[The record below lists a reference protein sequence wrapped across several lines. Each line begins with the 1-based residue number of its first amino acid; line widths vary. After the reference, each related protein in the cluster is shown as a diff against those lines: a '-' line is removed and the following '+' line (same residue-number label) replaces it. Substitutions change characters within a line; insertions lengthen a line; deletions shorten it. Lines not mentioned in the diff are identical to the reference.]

1 MFCLVDCNS
10 FYASCER
17 VFRPDL
23 VTKPIVYLSN
33 NDGMVVARSAEAKK
47 LGIQNGDVYFQKK
60 AFFEANGVHV
70 FSSNYALYAEISR
83 RVCETLFKFSS
94 NTEVYSIDEVFL
106 SFEGMQKNYNF
117 DDYGREIKK
126 TVLKST
132 HIPVG
137 VGISTTKTLA
147 KLANKAAKTWTKTG
161 GVVDLSS
168 PERQRKLLPYIDVSD
183 VWGVGR
189 RYATRLNSMG
199 IRTALDLANAPTS
212 LIRNTFG
219 VVLERTQR
227 ELNGE
232 SCIALEEV
240 RKVKQQII
248 SSRSF
253 GQKIEHYEA
262 MHQAVCEYAERA
274 GEKLREEKQYCR
286 CITVFIGTSYYSKTA
301 PYSGQQT
308 VKLENPTADTRE
320 IIAAAVAGLRH
331 IWQEG
336 YRYHKAG
343 VMLSDFYD
351 SATSQLDLFGE
362 NRLFANGEA
371 LMGVMDRINRSGR
384 GKLWFAGQGIDKD
397 WTMRRELLS
406 PSYLTNINE
415 IPRVRIG

>member
-10 FYASCER
+10 FYASCEKA
-17 VFRPDL
+17 FRPDL
-23 VTKPIVYLSN
+23 VNKPIVCLSN

-47 LGIQNGDVYFQKK
+47 LGIKNGDVYFQNK

-83 RVCETLFKFSS
+83 RVCDTLSNYAY
-94 NTEVYSIDEVFL
+94 NTETYSIDEVFL
-106 SFEGMQKNYNF
+106 SFKGMQRNYDF
-117 DDYGREIKK
+117 ERYGREIKDA
-126 TVLKST
+126 VLKNT

-147 KLANKAAKTWTKTG
+147 KMANKAAKTWTKTG
-161 GVVDLSS
+161 GVVDLCST
-168 PERQRKLLPYIDVSD
+168 ERQRKLLPYIDVSD

-189 RYATRLNSMG
+189 KYATRLNSMG
-199 IRTALDLANAPTS
+199 IRTALDLANAPAS

-253 GQKIEHYEA
+253 GQKIERYDA

-286 CITVFIGTSYYSKTA
+286 CITVFIGTSYYSKTP

-331 IWQEG
+331 IWREG

-343 VMLSDFYD
+343 IMLSDFYD

-362 NRLFANGEA
+362 NRLFSNSEA
-371 LMGVMDRINRSGR
+371 LMSVVDKINRSGR

-397 WTMRRELLS
+397 WSMRRELLS

-415 IPRVRIG
+415 IPLVRIG

>member
-1 MFCLVDCNS
+1 
-10 FYASCER
+10 
-17 VFRPDL
+17 
-23 VTKPIVYLSN
+23 
-33 NDGMVVARSAEAKK
+33 
-47 LGIQNGDVYFQKK
+47 
-60 AFFEANGVHV
+60 
-70 FSSNYALYAEISR
+70 
-83 RVCETLFKFSS
+83 
-94 NTEVYSIDEVFL
+94 
-106 SFEGMQKNYNF
+106 
-117 DDYGREIKK
+117 
-126 TVLKST
+126 
-132 HIPVG
+132 
-137 VGISTTKTLA
+137 
-147 KLANKAAKTWTKTG
+147 
-161 GVVDLSS
+161 
-168 PERQRKLLPYIDVSD
+168 
-183 VWGVGR
+183 
-189 RYATRLNSMG
+189 
-199 IRTALDLANAPTS
+199 
-212 LIRNTFG
+212 
-219 VVLERTQR
+219 
-227 ELNGE
+227 
-232 SCIALEEV
+232 
-240 RKVKQQII
+240 
-248 SSRSF
+248 
-253 GQKIEHYEA
+253 
-262 MHQAVCEYAERA
+262 MHRAVCEYAERA

-384 GKLWFAGQGIDKD
+384 GNYGLRAGIDKD

>member
-1 MFCLVDCNS
+1 
-10 FYASCER
+10 
-17 VFRPDL
+17 
-23 VTKPIVYLSN
+23 
-33 NDGMVVARSAEAKK
+33 
-47 LGIQNGDVYFQKK
+47 
-60 AFFEANGVHV
+60 
-70 FSSNYALYAEISR
+70 
-83 RVCETLFKFSS
+83 
-94 NTEVYSIDEVFL
+94 
-106 SFEGMQKNYNF
+106 
-117 DDYGREIKK
+117 
-126 TVLKST
+126 
-132 HIPVG
+132 
-137 VGISTTKTLA
+137 
-147 KLANKAAKTWTKTG
+147 
-161 GVVDLSS
+161 
-168 PERQRKLLPYIDVSD
+168 
-183 VWGVGR
+183 
-189 RYATRLNSMG
+189 
-199 IRTALDLANAPTS
+199 